1 MRQEYDFKSTLK
13 VDLVKKIYQD
23 IIRKV
28 IGELLEEKKKNAAP
42 KIEIDISKLQNIR
55 KLLETQTKLIVEDS
69 EEITILKQSLQWIQ
83 SLSLIKCLQ
92 FRQMLQT

>member
-28 IGELLEEKKKNAAP
+28 IGELLEEKKKNAAR
-42 KIEIDISKLQNIR
+42 KSKSIFQSFRISEN
-55 KLLETQTKLIVEDS
+55 
-69 EEITILKQSLQWIQ
+69 
-83 SLSLIKCLQ
+83 CP
-92 FRQMLQT
+92 